1 MDWGSIISILLI
13 VLGAASLVGGIVLWR
28 LARTPGGKA
37 GGAALA
43 AAGLVMLAI
52 VLFITPVS
60 RSTSYQKSPAVGRT
74 FSAIQVPYETP
85 LQM

>member
-1 MDWGSIISILLI
+1 LDWGSVIWILLI
-13 VLGAASLVGGIVLWR
+13 VLGAACLVGGIVLWR
-28 LARTPGGKA
+28 VARTPGGKV

-43 AAGLVMLAI
+43 AAGLAMLAI

-60 RSTSYQKSPAVGRT
+60 RSTSYQKFPAVERT
-74 FSAIQVPYETP
+74 FSAIQAPYETP